1 MSDATVLNG
10 KVLKRS
16 LPAIE
21 PQNAAGSP
29 TLKRLL
35 LPQGELAQFFD
46 SEQPVHY
53 LTYIELRC
61 GSARG
66 NHYHK
71 VKEEWIY
78 MLSGEAVLWVEDV
91 GTKAQD
97 KVNLK
102 VGDLAFVKTG
112 VAHAI
117 QVLQTGQAIEFSSA
131 RFNAQDIYKY
141 PITQRELS
149 SRQQH

>member
-1 MSDATVLNG
+1 MSESTFLNR
-10 KVLKRS
+10 KVIKQF
-16 LPAIE
+16 LPAVE
-21 PQNAAGSP
+21 PQNAADSP

-46 SEQPVHY
+46 GEEPVRY
-53 LTYIELRC
+53 LAYIELRS

-66 NHYHK
+66 NHFHK

-91 GTKAQD
+91 ETKAQE
-97 KVNLK
+97 KVGLK
-102 VGDLAFVKTG
+102 VGDLVFVKTG

-117 QVLQTGQAIEFSSA
+117 HVLQTGQA
-131 RFNAQDIYKY
+131 
-141 PITQRELS
+141 
-149 SRQQH
+149 

>member
-1 MSDATVLNG
+1 MSEKNFLNG

-16 LPAIE
+16 LPLIE

-46 SEQPVHY
+46 GEDPVRY
-53 LTYIELRC
+53 LAYIELRS

-66 NHYHK
+66 NHFHK

-91 GTKAQD
+91 ETKAQE
-97 KVNLK
+97 KVGLK

-117 QVLQTGQAIEFSSA
+117 HVLQTGQAIEFSSA
-131 RFNAQDIYKY
+131 RFDPQDIYKY
-141 PITQRELS
+141 PIR
-149 SRQQH
+149 